1 MNKRLFQIIIMTGVV
16 LWIGIISPEIFIDA
30 GTGCVA
36 DENGRNISR
45 EEAREVLEKIF
56 WYDEVSDLD
65 DDTEILFKYK
75 LFERF

>member
-75 LFERF
+75 LFELF